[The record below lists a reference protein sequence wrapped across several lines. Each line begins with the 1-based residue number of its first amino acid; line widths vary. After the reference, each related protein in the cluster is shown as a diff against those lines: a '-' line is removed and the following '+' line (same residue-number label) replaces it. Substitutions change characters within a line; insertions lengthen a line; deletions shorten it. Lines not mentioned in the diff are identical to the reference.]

1 MLSISTTDALSIL
14 DSATLKRSPTSL
26 SSCLTLIDKT
36 AASTWSSDNAFVFL
50 AAAQTIQRYDPSSNS
65 LREFYCTA
73 EGPISNILSKD
84 KGSLIFSVGENV
96 HVLDCGS
103 TTKISQTFDSHNNPI
118 TSLSLSND
126 TSLLSSTSAAAAH
139 VHNLSLGSHTVLRG
153 LPLGGQDITTSAFH
167 PLLRTRLLLGI
178 GKQLVVYD
186 ITRPSAPMKTIALS
200 EAGSADIAAIACSP
214 FSKTLVA
221 VATTGGHVAL
231 VDLEKEKG

>member
-1 MLSISTTDALSIL
+1 L
-14 DSATLKRSPTSL
+14 
-26 SSCLTLIDKT
+26 
-36 AASTWSSDNAFVFL
+36 
-50 AAAQTIQRYDPSSNS
+50 
-65 LREFYCTA
+65 YCTIDDV
-73 EGPISNILSKD
+73 PISNILSKD
-84 KGSLIFSVGENV
+84 KGSLIFSAGEDI

-103 TTKISQTFDSHNNPI
+103 VPKISQTFDSHKTPV

-153 LPLGGQDITTSAFH
+153 LPLGGHISTSVFH
-167 PLLRTRLLLGI
+167 PQLRTRLLIGV

-186 ITRPSAPMKTIALS
+186 TTRPSGPMKTVALS
-200 EAGSADIAAIACSP
+200 ETSSGDIIAIACSP

-221 VATTGGHVAL
+221 VATTGGSVGL